1 MSVIFLVTATFSCS
15 PLLCKWISEAKAVLK
30 CTQSDMTFKQFT
42 SGLNSLPCM
51 QASWCRVDFFCKPW
65 CRVDFFCKP
74 WPSHWY
80 NMLIGDYIIYKLWG
94 LGFITEWCG
103 HLWNTT
109 CVVRISLEMLTHKV
123 NCAINC
129 FVRYRVKFRC
139 RQQHCTI
146 SSFNQQSLI
155 CSVWLQS
162 VLIELQ
168 E

>member
-1 MSVIFLVTATFSCS
+1 MPKLFWNAHKATWLS
-15 PLLCKWISEAKAVLK
+15 
-30 CTQSDMTFKQFT
+30 
-42 SGLNSLPCM
+42 NSLPPDWTRYLACKLHD
-51 QASWCRVDFFCKPW
+51 AVLTSSVSYDAVVDFFCKPW